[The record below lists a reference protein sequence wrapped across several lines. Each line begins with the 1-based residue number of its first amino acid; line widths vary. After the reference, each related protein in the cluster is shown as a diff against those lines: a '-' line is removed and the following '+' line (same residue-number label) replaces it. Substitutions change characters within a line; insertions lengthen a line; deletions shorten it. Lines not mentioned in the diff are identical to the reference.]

1 MVLALTVAGETSE
14 NVVVSLEKYKDPVKI
29 IKKKNKNK
37 KLIKGINRIRYIVV
51 IIISNF
57 FNFGN
62 NFYQNYN
69 K

>member
-14 NVVVSLEKYKDPVKI
+14 NVVVSLEKYKESCKI
-29 IKKKNKNK
+29 IKKNKNK

-69 K
+69 E